1 MSANRIR
8 WSVVFLASLFVFAQ
22 LAVAAQGCFLA
33 ERHGSAMADEQ
44 CASVPMESGACMIH
58 CVGVDQ
64 SASAP
69 DHPFAAAASSTTA
82 APLDFLLVA
91 TRSPSRALCDSQLH
105 VPRSAQ
111 VLFCSYQT

>member
-1 MSANRIR
+1 MSAYRSRCLI
-8 WSVVFLASLFVFAQ
+8 VFFASLFLFAQ
-22 LAVAAQGCFLA
+22 AAVAAQGCPLTFDTVPGQ
-33 ERHGSAMADEQ
+33 HDCDTS
-44 CASVPMESGACMIH
+44 PMEAGVCTIH

-69 DHPFAAAASSTTA
+69 DHHFTALLSSTTA
-82 APLDFLLVA
+82 APSDFLLVA
-91 TRSPSRALCDSQLH
+91 TRSPARALCDSRRH